1 MKSKNMMDGW
11 IESILNSARNTENQR
26 ILLDIKKRLED
37 EGRVMVIALPIT
49 TGDAIKFMSAEWFI
63 PEIIERIVW
72 FIYSLYL
79 KFELRI
85 RIP

>member
-1 MKSKNMMDGW
+1 MDGW
-11 IESILNSARNTENQR
+11 IQSLLNSARNTDNQR
-26 ILLDIKKRLED
+26 ILQDMYARLED
-37 EGRVMVIALPIT
+37 ESRVTVLAIAA
-49 TGDAIKFMSAEWFI
+49 DDSVKFMSAEWFI

-72 FIYSLYL
+72 CIYSLYL